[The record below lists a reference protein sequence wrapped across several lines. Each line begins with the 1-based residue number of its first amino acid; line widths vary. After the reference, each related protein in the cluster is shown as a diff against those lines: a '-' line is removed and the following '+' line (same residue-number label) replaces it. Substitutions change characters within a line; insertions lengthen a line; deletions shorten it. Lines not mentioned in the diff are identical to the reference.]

1 MNDKRFGKVGNIID
15 ALGCAVEEAEE
26 SAVSLQ
32 HAGKPTAKAVWNGA
46 ADIRDRLTEIS
57 DCVDAVY
64 RECEAEY
71 ATEDDEDA
79 VDMDTYRSVLR
90 RFPPARNVRADQMK
104 FDAPVEYVSAYEF
117 NN

>member
-1 MNDKRFGKVGNIID
+1 MDEQRFRKVGQAID
-15 ALGCAVEEAEE
+15 ALTCAVDEARD
-26 SAVSLQ
+26 SASSLQ
-32 HAGKPTAKAVWNGA
+32 CQRQLPPKTVWNAA

-57 DCVDAVY
+57 DCVDALY
-64 RECEAEY
+64 RECEADY

-90 RFPPARNVRADQMK
+90 RFPPARNVRADQVK
-104 FDAPVEYVSAYEF
+104 FDAPVEYVSEYEF